1 MTELWKH
8 LEARQHFHYT
18 FCSFRSDVKIRL
30 SLCVSEI
37 IRLFYTKDVEYKQM

>member
-8 LEARQHFHYT
+8 LEARQYFHYT
-18 FCSFRSDVKIRL
+18 LCSFRSNVKIQL
-30 SLCVSEI
+30 SLCDFEI